1 MSNEIGFLREL
12 ASVRPGLPSKAL
24 REMMGALWREPLP
37 HEQGQVLCIDHSH
50 GFSAQIDSD
59 GIVGRVQFGREWSD
73 PPFSSEVD
81 ISGLRCGMSLENAR
95 RARPDLTI
103 HPGKHPMP
111 TGGIAKLDKHTRLRL
126 RFLFDKLRVIEFVD
140 DRAAYPKQRPTPY
153 PAPVDPPGAPFKDP
167 NFKLVVMNDLLN
179 RHIIDLG
186 TRRELAEFVLKRP
199 FDVDREGYS
208 LLRPV
213 YDYLVRFPLTKT
225 HLDAVE
231 MIVFDGGNLI
241 YSYIWPFWDGEST
254 EFDVQ
259 HIEGIE
265 LCQNVREIH
274 AISMFDETVLT
285 RLVQHPNL
293 KTR

>member
-1 MSNEIGFLREL
+1 
-12 ASVRPGLPSKAL
+12 
-24 REMMGALWREPLP
+24 
-37 HEQGQVLCIDHSH
+37 
-50 GFSAQIDSD
+50 
-59 GIVGRVQFGREWSD
+59 
-73 PPFSSEVD
+73 
-81 ISGLRCGMSLENAR
+81 
-95 RARPDLTI
+95 
-103 HPGKHPMP
+103 
-111 TGGIAKLDKHTRLRL
+111 
-126 RFLFDKLRVIEFVD
+126 
-140 DRAAYPKQRPTPY
+140 
-153 PAPVDPPGAPFKDP
+153 
-167 NFKLVVMNDLLN
+167 MNDLLD

-274 AISMFDETVLT
+274 AISMFNDTVLT
-285 RLVQHPNL
+285 RLLQLPNL